1 MTTQADGWPNR
12 GAFASSVDVAE
23 YLYLPVSTIRKYA
36 RQGVLPAVRLGGPN
50 GPLRFRKLDIEKWVS
65 RQPKACA

>member
-1 MTTQADGWPNR
+1 MSADGWPKP
-12 GAFASSVDVAE
+12 GAFAASTDVAE
-23 YLYLPVSTIRKYA
+23 FLALPVSTIQKYA

-65 RQPKACA
+65 RQPRACA